1 MEVAQALKQWRK
13 EAGLTQMDVAYK
25 LGVPQANY
33 ARWETGKVI
42 PSATKIKQIAE
53 VFDVSAD
60 VLLGIE
66 RKG

>member
-1 MEVAQALKQWRK
+1 
-13 EAGLTQMDVAYK
+13 MDVAYK